1 MESAPQPVPQPNE
14 RDYEAK
20 KAAHDAEVTLP
31 AVTCDHSPSS
41 RTHTSFGS

>member
-31 AVTCDHSPSS
+31 AVVTTPLPS